1 MRRRY
6 IKVFSIGC
14 FLYFITTKC
23 SKISNV
29 PINTGILS
37 IPSNNIGIYG
47 SLAQTK
53 RFTRQPLASI
63 VSNSKQ
69 HLLPLQSIY
78 VSNS

>member
-1 MRRRY
+1 V
-6 IKVFSIGC
+6 IFKDFHAAIFFINCKTLGGD
-14 FLYFITTKC
+14 YF
-23 SKISNV
+23 
-29 PINTGILS
+29 G
-37 IPSNNIGIYG
+37 
-47 SLAQTK
+47 LAQTK